1 MFCNMRLFQTT
12 QNQLKFYE
20 EILLL
25 FLVRSMGSINIIPW
39 TVVNILLVLFV
50 MSNVDYAKLFS
61 WCGLI
66 ILLPNL
72 LFYGIVFLSEFYII
86 FSDDAFILKNAICPF
101 WTKKVFYGDPV
112 KLKIIYLS
120 GYTIPY
126 IQIIRGARRFAWR
139 YYLDR
144 VRLKDFPAII
154 DYLREK
160 GIEVHVKGM
169 EYFK

>member
-1 MFCNMRLFQTT
+1 
-12 QNQLKFYE
+12 
-20 EILLL
+20 
-25 FLVRSMGSINIIPW
+25 MGSIYLENFIDMKIFRDSFWLARWVQAIFIPW
-39 TVVNILLVLFV
+39 TVVSILFVLFV

-112 KLKIIYLS
+112 KLNIIYLS

>member
-1 MFCNMRLFQTT
+1 
-12 QNQLKFYE
+12 
-20 EILLL
+20 
-25 FLVRSMGSINIIPW
+25 MGSIYLENFIDMKIFRDSFWLGRWVQAIFIPW
-39 TVVNILLVLFV
+39 TVVSILFVLFV

-72 LFYGIVFLSEFYII
+72 LFYGIVFLSVFDII

>member
-1 MFCNMRLFQTT
+1 MKIYR
-12 QNQLKFYE
+12 
-20 EILLL
+20 
-25 FLVRSMGSINIIPW
+25 GSFWSGRWVQSIFIPW
-39 TVVNILLVLFV
+39 TVANVLCVLIV
-50 MSNVDYAKLFS
+50 MNNVDFTKLFS
-61 WCGLI
+61 WYGLI

-86 FSDDAFILKNAICPF
+86 FSNDALILKNAICPF

-126 IQIIRGARRFAWR
+126 IQIIRSARRFAWR

>member
-1 MFCNMRLFQTT
+1 
-12 QNQLKFYE
+12 
-20 EILLL
+20 
-25 FLVRSMGSINIIPW
+25 MGSIYLENFIDMKIFRDSFWLGRWVQAIFIPW
-39 TVVNILLVLFV
+39 TVVSILLVLFV

>member
-1 MFCNMRLFQTT
+1 
-12 QNQLKFYE
+12 
-20 EILLL
+20 
-25 FLVRSMGSINIIPW
+25 MGSIYLENFIDMKIFRDSFWLGRWVQAIFIPW
-39 TVVNILLVLFV
+39 TVVSILFVLFV

-86 FSDDAFILKNAICPF
+86 FSDDAFIIKNAICPF

>member
-1 MFCNMRLFQTT
+1 
-12 QNQLKFYE
+12 
-20 EILLL
+20 
-25 FLVRSMGSINIIPW
+25 MGSIYLENFIDMKIFRDSFWLGRWVQAIFIPW
-39 TVVNILLVLFV
+39 TVVSILFVLFV

-66 ILLPNL
+66 ILLPDL

-112 KLKIIYLS
+112 KIKIIYLS

-126 IQIIRGARRFAWR
+126 IQIIRSARRFAWR

>member
-1 MFCNMRLFQTT
+1 M
-12 QNQLKFYE
+12 
-20 EILLL
+20 
-25 FLVRSMGSINIIPW
+25 
-39 TVVNILLVLFV
+39 NILLVLFV

>member
-1 MFCNMRLFQTT
+1 
-12 QNQLKFYE
+12 
-20 EILLL
+20 
-25 FLVRSMGSINIIPW
+25 MGSIYLENFIDMKIFRDSFWLGRWVQAIFIPW
-39 TVVNILLVLFV
+39 TVVSILFVLFV

-66 ILLPNL
+66 ILLPDL

-126 IQIIRGARRFAWR
+126 IQIIRSARRFAWR

>member
-1 MFCNMRLFQTT
+1 
-12 QNQLKFYE
+12 
-20 EILLL
+20 
-25 FLVRSMGSINIIPW
+25 MGSIYLENFIDMKIFRDSFWLGRWVQAIFIPW
-39 TVVNILLVLFV
+39 TVVSILFVLFV

-126 IQIIRGARRFAWR
+126 IQIIRGARKFAWR

>member
-1 MFCNMRLFQTT
+1 
-12 QNQLKFYE
+12 
-20 EILLL
+20 
-25 FLVRSMGSINIIPW
+25 MGSIYLENFIDMKIFRDSFWLGRWVQAIFIPW
-39 TVVNILLVLFV
+39 TVVSILLVLFV

-86 FSDDAFILKNAICPF
+86 FSNDALILKNAICPF
-101 WTKKVFYGDPV
+101 WRKKFFYQDPI
-112 KLKIIYLS
+112 KIKIIYLS

-126 IQIIRGARRFAWR
+126 MQIMRGTRKLAWR

-144 VRLKDFPAII
+144 VRLKDFPVVI
-154 DYLREK
+154 DLLRAK
-160 GIEVHVKGM
+160 GMQVDVEGM
-169 EYFK
+169 EYF

>member
-1 MFCNMRLFQTT
+1 
-12 QNQLKFYE
+12 
-20 EILLL
+20 
-25 FLVRSMGSINIIPW
+25 MGSIYLENFIDMKIFRDSFWLGRWVQAIFIPW
-39 TVVNILLVLFV
+39 TVVSILFVLFV

-126 IQIIRGARRFAWR
+126 IQIIRGARKFAWR

-169 EYFK
+169 ECFR

>member
-1 MFCNMRLFQTT
+1 
-12 QNQLKFYE
+12 
-20 EILLL
+20 
-25 FLVRSMGSINIIPW
+25 MGSIYLENFIDMKIFRDSFWLGRWVQAIFIPW
-39 TVVNILLVLFV
+39 TVVSILFVLFV

-160 GIEVHVKGM
+160 GIEVHVNGM

>member
-1 MFCNMRLFQTT
+1 
-12 QNQLKFYE
+12 
-20 EILLL
+20 
-25 FLVRSMGSINIIPW
+25 MGSIYLENFIDMKIFRDSFWLGRWVQAIFIPW
-39 TVVNILLVLFV
+39 TVVSILFVLFV

-112 KLKIIYLS
+112 KLKIIYFS

>member
-1 MFCNMRLFQTT
+1 MKIFR
-12 QNQLKFYE
+12 
-20 EILLL
+20 
-25 FLVRSMGSINIIPW
+25 GSFWSGRWVQSIFIPW
-39 TVVNILLVLFV
+39 TVVSILLVLFV

-126 IQIIRGARRFAWR
+126 IQIMRGARKFAWR
-139 YYLDR
+139 CWMCCWYCFYDDKSGR
-144 VRLKDFPAII
+144 TIYVNPSSFRRWP
-154 DYLREK
+154 
-160 GIEVHVKGM
+160 
-169 EYFK
+169 

>member
-1 MFCNMRLFQTT
+1 
-12 QNQLKFYE
+12 
-20 EILLL
+20 
-25 FLVRSMGSINIIPW
+25 MGSIYLENFIDMKIFRDSFWLGRWVQAIFIPW
-39 TVVNILLVLFV
+39 TVVSILFVLFV

-112 KLKIIYLS
+112 NLKIIYLS

>member
-1 MFCNMRLFQTT
+1 
-12 QNQLKFYE
+12 
-20 EILLL
+20 
-25 FLVRSMGSINIIPW
+25 MGSIYLENFIDMKIFRDSFWLGRWVQAIFIPW
-39 TVVNILLVLFV
+39 TVVSILFVLFV

-144 VRLKDFPAII
+144 VRLKDFPEII
-154 DYLREK
+154 DFLREK
-160 GIEVHVKGM
+160 GIEVYVKGM
-169 EYFK
+169 ECFK

>member
-1 MFCNMRLFQTT
+1 MKKYRRSFWAACNV
-12 QNQLKFYE
+12 N
-20 EILLL
+20 
-25 FLVRSMGSINIIPW
+25 SMIIPW
-39 TVVNILLVLFV
+39 VVGSIFCYFLMIEDGIDPSRLL
-50 MSNVDYAKLFS
+50 S
-61 WCGLI
+61 
-66 ILLPNL
+66 
-72 LFYGIVFLSEFYII
+72 FYGFLFLGTPTLGVLTYFFVSEFYVIL
-86 FSDDAFILKNAICPF
+86 SDDALILKNAICPF
-101 WTKKVFYGDPV
+101 WRKKFFYQDPV
-112 KLKIIYLS
+112 KIKIIYLS

-126 IQIIRGARRFAWR
+126 IQIIRSARRFAWR